1 MFLFYGICAA
11 IGCTILLITFVMMLM
26 GATGDFSTDVHTGD
40 VPSGDIPAD
49 MPSDHVGTHDHG
61 SAAAFKVVTFQT
73 LVGAAAFFGL
83 TGLTTTSAGLSPYV
97 SLVAAIAVGSV
108 AMIIMAWLS
117 RLLVSLDSSGNVRI
131 GGAVGAVATV
141 YLSIPE
147 HRAGT
152 GKVTVQLQNRTMEY
166 SAITAGG
173 ALPTGTPVRVVAIVG
188 SNTLEVL
195 PLTNEEESTA
205 S

>member
-1 MFLFYGICAA
+1 MLLFYGICAA
-11 IGCTILLITFVMMLM
+11 IGCTILLITFLLMLM
-26 GATGDFSTDVHTGD
+26 GATGDFSSDVHAGD
-40 VPSGDIPAD
+40 MPAD
-49 MPSDHVGTHDHG
+49 IPSDHVGVHDHG

-83 TGLTTTSAGLSPYV
+83 TGLTTTSAGLSPYI

-108 AMIIMAWLS
+108 AMVIMAWLS

-131 GGAVGAVATV
+131 DGAVGAVATV

-147 HRAGT
+147 HRAGA

-173 ALPTGTPVRVVAIVG
+173 PLSTGTPVRVVAVIG

-195 PLTNEEESTA
+195 PLTDEEESTA